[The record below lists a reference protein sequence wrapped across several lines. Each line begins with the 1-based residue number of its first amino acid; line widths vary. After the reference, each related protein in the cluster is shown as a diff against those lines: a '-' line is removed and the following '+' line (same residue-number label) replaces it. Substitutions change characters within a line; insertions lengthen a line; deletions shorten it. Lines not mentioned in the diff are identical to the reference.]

1 MTKKFN
7 VWMLRNKSTN
17 ISNSHI
23 VNTVVK
29 QQYLPVCLT
38 FNSNTYLYVSPLT
51 ALVTDVWNSSRP
63 PYKAT
68 QFATRGSAL
77 S

>member
-7 VWMLRNKSTN
+7 VWMLRNKSTHV
-17 ISNSHI
+17 SNSHI
-23 VNTVVK
+23 VNTVIK
-29 QQYLPVCLT
+29 HHYLPVCLT
-38 FNSNTYLYVSPLT
+38 FNSFSHKCDKN
-51 ALVTDVWNSSRP
+51 VWNSSRP